1 MFSMLRDV
9 SNCKL
14 GTRYLVH
21 LWSVSDNVQRLRV
34 RYYLLYGVV
43 FQQRDSMNNSSEEQ
57 RTFCHSYYQPL
68 RTLNVVDSDRISRM
82 ELEQHPVGLST
93 HDTNSGYFENWWTSN
108 HFVLWTQESV
118 RISKSD
124 QLSAAPMIHGQAA
137 ELGQPS
143 HSSDS
148 RWKFRKQLW
157 KPDPVNTVA
166 ISIRRL
172 LSREKKNVVLVNL
185 AMLVLL
191 ASYSFVVSFRSWS
204 V

>member
-1 MFSMLRDV
+1 M
-9 SNCKL
+9 
-14 GTRYLVH
+14 
-21 LWSVSDNVQRLRV
+21 
-34 RYYLLYGVV
+34 
-43 FQQRDSMNNSSEEQ
+43 
-57 RTFCHSYYQPL
+57 
-68 RTLNVVDSDRISRM
+68 
-82 ELEQHPVGLST
+82 
-93 HDTNSGYFENWWTSN
+93 
-108 HFVLWTQESV
+108 QESV

-137 ELGQPS
+137 EFGQPS

-166 ISIRRL
+166 ISIRKL
-172 LSREKKNVVLVNL
+172 LSREKKNVVLVDL